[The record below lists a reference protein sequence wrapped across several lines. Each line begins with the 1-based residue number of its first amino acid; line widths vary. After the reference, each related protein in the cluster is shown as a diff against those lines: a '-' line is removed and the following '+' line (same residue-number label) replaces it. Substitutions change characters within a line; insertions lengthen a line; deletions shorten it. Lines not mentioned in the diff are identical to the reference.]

1 MIRVLAFAGAR
12 DAIGHAE
19 LSMSLEAA
27 TTARGLLDRLLV
39 ETDAPYLAPHPH
51 RDKRNEPA
59 NVILTGTVLATVRGL
74 PVHEVGELT
83 TANARRLF
91 RLGRQVFE

>member
-39 ETDAPYLAPHPH
+39 EHPALAPYASSLRLAV
-51 RDKRNEPA
+51 N
-59 NVILTGTVLATVRGL
+59 GTYAAWDERIVDGDEVAIIP
-74 PVHEVGELT
+74 PVAG
-83 TANARRLF
+83 
-91 RLGRQVFE
+91 G